1 MKYYA
6 GLDVA
11 MKETFICILNEQG
24 HKIYESSCHTDPQLI
39 YEVQTRLYMEAVLFE
54 IGGSYPILPY
64 QLTLRLRSGEEF
76 IRPIDDIL

>member
-39 YEVQTRLYMEAVLFE
+39 YEELTKGRVKLEKIGLETGSLSHYLFKNLQALGCNNLYRCA
-54 IGGSYPILPY
+54 
-64 QLTLRLRSGEEF
+64 
-76 IRPIDDIL
+76 